1 MSTKD
6 QAGTS
11 LLTRADVFNALTDG
25 KTIQMSTEFGVD
37 TIRVSGKKPYLT
49 ATVDGK
55 GKYSVS
61 ALMEVYGSYHYE
73 FGANVLFPMNVKEL

>member
-37 TIRVSGKKPYLT
+37 TIELAGKKPYLT

-61 ALMEVYGSYHYE
+61 DLMEIYGSYHYE
-73 FGANVLFPMNVKEL
+73 FGENVLFPMNVKEL